1 MAAQLIP
8 LAAWASRMFGDHVPH
23 RHTLRNWVNNGKIRP
38 MPIKVGRS
46 YFCRPD
52 AEYVDPIAEAVN
64 MEMSRMADG
73 RR

>member
-8 LAAWASRMFGDHVPH
+8 IADWAQAMFGEHMPH
-23 RHTLRNWVNNGKIRP
+23 RHTLRNWITNGKIRP

-52 AEYVDPIAEAVN
+52 AQYVDPIAEKIN
-64 MEMSRMADG
+64 REMERMASG
-73 RR
+73 R

>member
-8 LAAWASRMFGDHVPH
+8 ISIWAEQVFGEHMPH

-38 MPIKVGRS
+38 MPVKIGRS

-52 AEYVDPIAEAVN
+52 ARYVDPVAEAAN
-64 MEMSRMADG
+64 RELERMIDG
-73 RR
+73 R

>member
-8 LAAWASRMFGDHVPH
+8 LRTWAETLFGEHVPH
-23 RHTLRNWVNNGKIRP
+23 RHTLRNWVNGGKIRP

-52 AEYVDPIAEAVN
+52 AKYVDPIADEIN
-64 MEMSRMADG
+64 RMTNGSKAA
-73 RR
+73 